1 LKDYYKILE
10 IEDNATID
18 DIKKSYRK
26 LAVKFHPDKN
36 PDDKEAEERFKDIA
50 EAYSTLSDPEK
61 KSKYDLSKLKS
72 GQVYGDWGGMSMEDI
87 FEDLKG
93 TGFAEN
99 FDKIFGGAY
108 GQQARGSDVQI
119 ELNITLEDVY
129 LGCFK
134 SFSYFEK
141 GHAGTSTQSTPVSLQ
156 VHRGVMDGQKLRIKH
171 KGHAHPLNSQLPKGD
186 LIVTIRVINSSL
198 FKRNG
203 NDIYYKAQVPFYT
216 ALLGGD
222 IYIPGITSGNK
233 LKVKIPE
240 LTQQGKLL
248 KLKSKGLPI
257 YDPEYTGGYDLEKN
271 ADRFGDMIIEV
282 NIVMPEKIT
291 AKEKELFEQLKKL
304 KESND

>member
-1 LKDYYKILE
+1 MKDYYKILE

-141 GHAGTSTQSTPVSLQ
+141 GHLS
-156 VHRGVMDGQKLRIKH
+156 
-171 KGHAHPLNSQLPKGD
+171 
-186 LIVTIRVINSSL
+186 
-198 FKRNG
+198 
-203 NDIYYKAQVPFYT
+203 
-216 ALLGGD
+216 
-222 IYIPGITSGNK
+222 
-233 LKVKIPE
+233 
-240 LTQQGKLL
+240 
-248 KLKSKGLPI
+248 
-257 YDPEYTGGYDLEKN
+257 
-271 ADRFGDMIIEV
+271 
-282 NIVMPEKIT
+282 
-291 AKEKELFEQLKKL
+291 
-304 KESND
+304 